1 MIMTMTMMLMV
12 TVMTITVVMVMVMV
26 IIMTVI
32 MALGSK
38 MIKTMIGRSAI
49 SNGLPPHRLMLA
61 PDCGLGFLPLQVSNC
76 P

>member
-1 MIMTMTMMLMV
+1 MVMIMTMTMMLMV

-49 SNGLPPHRLMLA
+49 LNVNLPQIQSWHKKRS
-61 PDCGLGFLPLQVSNC
+61 FLQRH
-76 P
+76 